1 MNIDELKSWG
11 IDYEEGLDRFSGN
24 EKLYLKH
31 LRKLLSNDTYT
42 AMREAAI
49 NGEVQKAFEAAHKL
63 KAFVGNLSISCFYDM
78 LKALTEDFRAGV
90 SRDYRP
96 DIEKLDQEYEK
107 ILQAIR
113 SVDDV

>member
-1 MNIDELKSWG
+1 MNIDKLKSWG

-31 LRKLLSNDTYT
+31 LKKMLTNDTYT
-42 AMREAAI
+42 AMREAAL
-49 NGEVQKAFEAAHKL
+49 NGEVQKAFEAAHRL
-63 KAFVGNLSISCFYDM
+63 KAFVGNLSIIRFYDM
-78 LKALTEDFRAGV
+78 LKVLTEELRAGV
-90 SRDYRP
+90 KRDYRP
-96 DIEKLDQEYEK
+96 DIEQLDQEYEK